1 MSGNEHHQ
9 GFLAV
14 VLREMTQI
22 RAHSRYALAMIVLPL
37 VSFALTW
44 GLFSNQY
51 PQDLPVAVVDLDHS
65 SLSRTVIKAI
75 DATSVIAVSFQA
87 PDPAQARDLMLR
99 GKIYAMVILPHELE
113 EDILRGRGGE
123 VIGYTN
129 TQMLLPG
136 SIISSSLSAA
146 VATVSAG
153 INFQSRLQRGEMNE
167 AAMAHLEPVNL
178 DRHVLFN
185 PQLNY
190 MYFLAAAL
198 CPTFFQIFILITAVM
213 AMGSEFKNSTAGKWL
228 ETAGGS
234 VWKAVTGK
242 LAVYFIS
249 FNLLGLAMLVIILNG
264 FGVPLRGSLASLV
277 TATVLLVLAYLGCG
291 IILVFLNP
299 SLRMALSAASFFSGT
314 AFAFVGLTFPQ
325 EGMPALGK
333 AWSNFLPVTHYL
345 HIFLDQTMRSSKLSE
360 SLTDFWVL
368 LIFAMVGIGLVPL
381 LKSHMKDSRY
391 WGKP

>member
-9 GFLAV
+9 GFLEV
-14 VLREMTQI
+14 VLREISQI

-44 GLFSNQY
+44 GLFINQY

-75 DATSVIAVSFQA
+75 DATSVIEVSFQVS
-87 PDPAQARDLMLR
+87 DPAQARDLMLR
-99 GKIYAMVILPHELE
+99 GRIYAMVILPHGLE
-113 EDILRGRGGE
+113 EDILRGRGAE

-136 SIISSSLSAA
+136 SIVSSSLSVA

-153 INFQSRLQRGEMNE
+153 INFQSRLRRGEMDE
-167 AAMAHLEPVNL
+167 TAMAHLEPVNL

-198 CPTFFQIFILITAVM
+198 CPTFFQIFILMTAVM
-213 AMGSEFKNSTAGKWL
+213 AMGSEFKNSTARKWL

-234 VWKAVTGK
+234 VWKAVAGK

-249 FNLLGLAMLVIILNG
+249 F
-264 FGVPLRGSLASLV
+264 S
-277 TATVLLVLAYLGCG
+277 
-291 IILVFLNP
+291 
-299 SLRMALSAASFFSGT
+299 SAGPGNAGNY
-314 AFAFVGLTFPQ
+314 P
-325 EGMPALGK
+325 
-333 AWSNFLPVTHYL
+333 
-345 HIFLDQTMRSSKLSE
+345 
-360 SLTDFWVL
+360 
-368 LIFAMVGIGLVPL
+368 
-381 LKSHMKDSRY
+381 
-391 WGKP
+391 

>member
-1 MSGNEHHQ
+1 MSRNDQQ

-14 VLREMTQI
+14 VSREMSRI
-22 RAHSRYALAMIVLPL
+22 RERPRYALVMIVLPL

-51 PQDLPVAVVDLDHS
+51 PQNLPVAVVDLDHS
-65 SLSRTVIKAI
+65 SLSRTIIRAI

-87 PDPAQARDLMLR
+87 PDTVRARDLMLR
-99 GKIYAMVILPHELE
+99 GRIYAMVILPNGLE

-123 VIGYTN
+123 VIAYTN

-136 SIISSSLSAA
+136 SIISSSLNAA
-146 VATVSAG
+146 IATVSAG
-153 INFQSRLQRGEMNE
+153 INFQSRLRRGEMNE
-167 AAMAHLEPVNL
+167 AAMARLEPVRL

-198 CPTFFQIFILITAVM
+198 CPAFFQIFILMTAVM
-213 AMGSEFKNSTAGKWL
+213 AMGSEFKNGTAGKWL
-228 ETAGGS
+228 ETAGGN
-234 VWKAVTGK
+234 VWKAVAGK
-242 LAVYFIS
+242 LCVYFIS
-249 FNLLGLAMLVIILNG
+249 FSLLGLAMLVIVLNG
-264 FGVPLRGSLASLV
+264 FGVPLRGSLSGLIA
-277 TATVLLVLAYLGCG
+277 ATVLLVLAYLSCG
-291 IILVFLNP
+291 ILLVFLCP

-325 EGMPALGK
+325 SGMPALGK
-333 AWSNFLPVTHYL
+333 AWSNMLPLTHYL
-345 HIFLDQTMRSSKLSE
+345 HLFLEQTIRDAELSE
-360 SLTDFWVL
+360 SINNFLIL
-368 LIFAMVGIGLVPL
+368 LIFSIVGIGLIPL
-381 LKSHMKDSRY
+381 LKSHMQDSHY

>member
-1 MSGNEHHQ
+1 MSGNDHQQ
-9 GFLAV
+9 GFVAV
-14 VLREMTQI
+14 FLREISQI
-22 RAHSRYALAMIVLPL
+22 REHSRYALAMIVLPL

-65 SLSRTVIKAI
+65 SISSTIIRAI
-75 DATSVIAVSFQA
+75 DATSVVAVSFQA

-99 GKIYAMVILPHELE
+99 GKVYAMVILPYGLE

-136 SIISSSLSAA
+136 SIVSSSLNAA
-146 VATVSAG
+146 IANVSAG
-153 INFQSRLQRGEMNE
+153 INFQSRLRHGEMDE
-167 AAMAHLEPVNL
+167 AATAHLEPVNL

-198 CPTFFQIFILITAVM
+198 CPTFFQIFILMTAVM
-213 AMGSEFKNSTAGKWL
+213 AMGSEFKNSTASKWL
-228 ETAGGS
+228 EAAGGN
-234 VWKAVTGK
+234 VWKAVAGK

-249 FNLLGLAMLVIILNG
+249 FSLLGLVMLAIILNG
-264 FGVPLRGSLASLV
+264 LGVPLRGSLSSLI
-277 TATVLLVLAYLGCG
+277 TATVLLVLAYLSCG
-291 IILVFLNP
+291 ILLVFLCP

-325 EGMPALGK
+325 SGMPALGK
-333 AWSNFLPVTHYL
+333 AWSSMLPLTHYL
-345 HIFLDQTMRSSKLSE
+345 HLFLEQTIRGAELSE
-360 SLTDFWVL
+360 SINDFMILV
-368 LIFAMVGIGLVPL
+368 IFAIVGISLIPL
-381 LKSHMKDSRY
+381 LHSHMKDSRY

>member
-9 GFLAV
+9 GFWAV
-14 VLREMTQI
+14 VLREMSQI
-22 RAHSRYALAMIVLPL
+22 RAHSRYALAMIVLPM

-75 DATSVIAVSFQA
+75 DATSVVAVSFQA

-99 GKIYAMVILPHELE
+99 GKIYAMVILPHGLE
-113 EDILRGRGGE
+113 EGILRGRGGA

-167 AAMAHLEPVNL
+167 AAMAHLEPVIL

-249 FNLLGLAMLVIILNG
+249 FSLLGLAMLVIILNG

-299 SLRMALSAASFFSGT
+299 SLRMALSSASFFSGT

-325 EGMPALGK
+325 KGMPALGK
-333 AWSNFLPVTHYL
+333 AWSNFLPLTHYL

-381 LKSHMKDSRY
+381 LKRHMKDSRY

>member
-1 MSGNEHHQ
+1 M
-9 GFLAV
+9 
-14 VLREMTQI
+14 REISQI
-22 RAHSRYALAMIVLPL
+22 RAHPRYALTMILLPL
-37 VSFALTW
+37 ISFALTW

-51 PQDLPVAVVDLDHS
+51 PQNLPVAVIDLDHS
-65 SLSRTVIKAI
+65 SLSRTVIRAI
-75 DATSVIAVSFQA
+75 DATSVVEVSFQVS
-87 PDPAQARDLMLR
+87 DPAQARDLMLR
-99 GKIYAMVILPHELE
+99 GSIYAMIILPQGLE
-113 EDILRGRGGE
+113 QDILQGRDAE

-146 VATVSAG
+146 VTTVSAG
-153 INFQSRLQRGEMNE
+153 INFQSRLRRGEMKE
-167 AAMAHLEPVNL
+167 AAMANLEPVDL
-178 DRHVLFN
+178 DRHALFN

-213 AMGSEFKNSTAGKWL
+213 AMGSEFKNSTARKWL

-234 VWKAVTGK
+234 VGKAVAGK
-242 LAVYFIS
+242 LVIYFIS
-249 FNLLGLAMLVIILNG
+249 FSLLGLVMLAIILNG
-264 FGVPLRGSLASLV
+264 FGVPLGGSLPSLI

-291 IILVFLNP
+291 IILVFFSP

-314 AFAFVGLTFPQ
+314 AFAFVGLTFPR

-333 AWSNFLPVTHYL
+333 AWSSMLPLTHYL
-345 HIFLDQTMRSSKLSE
+345 HLFLEQTIRGGALSE
-360 SLTDFWVL
+360 SLPDL
-368 LIFAMVGIGLVPL
+368 LILLVFAMAGICLVPL
-381 LKSHMKDSRY
+381 LKSHMKDSSY

>member
-1 MSGNEHHQ
+1 MPGIEHSQ

-14 VLREMTQI
+14 VVREMSSI

-65 SLSRTVIKAI
+65 ALSRTIIKAI
-75 DATSVIAVSFQA
+75 DATSVIEVSFRMS
-87 PDPAQARDLMLR
+87 DPARAKDLMLR
-99 GKIYAMVILPHELE
+99 GRIYAMVILPHGLE
-113 EDILRGRGGE
+113 DDVLRGMGAE

-136 SIISSSLSAA
+136 SIVSSGLSAA

-153 INFQSRLQRGEMNE
+153 INFQSRLRRGEMNE
-167 AAMAHLEPVNL
+167 AAMAHLEPVNI

-190 MYFLAAAL
+190 MYFLASAL
-198 CPTFFQIFILITAVM
+198 CPTFFQIFILMTSVM
-213 AMGSEFKNSTAGKWL
+213 AMGSEFKHGTAEKWL

-234 VWKAVTGK
+234 IWKAAAGK
-242 LAVYFIS
+242 LAVYFMS
-249 FNLLGLAMLVIILNG
+249 FSLLGLVMLAIILNG
-264 FGVPLRGSLASLV
+264 FGVPLRGSLAGLM
-277 TATVLLVLAYLGCG
+277 TATILLVMAYLGCS
-291 IILVFLNP
+291 IILVFLFP

-325 EGMPALGK
+325 SGMPGLGK
-333 AWSNFLPVTHYL
+333 AWSSMLPLTHYL
-345 HIFLDQTMRSSKLSE
+345 HIFLEQTIRGAGLSE
-360 SLTDFWVL
+360 SVPDFMVL
-368 LIFAMVGIGLVPL
+368 FIFALAGIGLVPL
-381 LKSHMKDSRY
+381 LKIHMKDSRY

>member
-1 MSGNEHHQ
+1 MSGNEHLQ
-9 GFLAV
+9 GFWAV
-14 VLREMTQI
+14 ALREMSRI
-22 RAHSRYALAMIVLPL
+22 RAHSRYALSMIVLPL

-44 GLFSNQY
+44 GLFCNQY

-75 DATSVIAVSFQA
+75 DATSVIEASFQVS
-87 PDPAQARDLMLR
+87 DPAKARDLMLR
-99 GKIYAMVILPHELE
+99 GRIYAMVILPHGLE
-113 EDILRGRGGE
+113 EDILRGRGAE

-136 SIISSSLSAA
+136 SIISSSLNAA

-153 INFQSRLQRGEMNE
+153 INFQSRLRHGEMEE

-190 MYFLAAAL
+190 IYFLAAAL
-198 CPTFFQIFILITAVM
+198 CPTFFQIFILMTAVM
-213 AMGSEFKNSTAGKWL
+213 AMGSEFKNSTAKKWL

-234 VWKAVTGK
+234 VWNAVAGK

-249 FNLLGLAMLVIILNG
+249 FSLLGLTMLAIIFNG
-264 FGVPLRGSLASLV
+264 FGVPLRGSLPSLI
-277 TATVLLVLAYLGCG
+277 TATVLLVLAYLSCG
-291 IILVFLNP
+291 IILVFLCP

-333 AWSNFLPVTHYL
+333 AWSNMLPLTHYL
-345 HIFLDQTMRSSKLSE
+345 HLFLEQTIRSAKLSE
-360 SLTDFWVL
+360 SIPDL
-368 LIFAMVGIGLVPL
+368 LILLLFAMVGIGLVPM